1 MPPVWFMKAE
11 SVSPMLSGSF
21 QAAYF
26 TSTS

>member
-21 QAAYF
+21 QAASF